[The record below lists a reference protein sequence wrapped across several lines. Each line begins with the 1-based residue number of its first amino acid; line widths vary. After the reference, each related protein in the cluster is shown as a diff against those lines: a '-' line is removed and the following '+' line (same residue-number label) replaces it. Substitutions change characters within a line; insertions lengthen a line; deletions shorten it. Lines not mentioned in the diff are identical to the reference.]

1 MYIEFHARSAFSF
14 LEGASLPEDLVS
26 TCAQYQMAAMA
37 LLDRDGVYGSPR
49 FYLSAKHIGLKAHIG
64 AEVSCE
70 AFSFQKEKNLS
81 PQRQRGT
88 EKTLEKEKLA
98 FNQDL
103 ENSLKACHP
112 ERSEGPA
119 FLPRA
124 PLPSTNLQSEITNL
138 KSGDFRLPILVASR
152 YGYQNLCQLITRMKL
167 RAARKEEGAVFE
179 HELEQHAPGLI
190 CLTGGDE
197 GPLAAALKK
206 SGPEEAYRAVDRLIG
221 IFGRDNVY
229 VELQRHL
236 HREEEARNRV
246 AIEIARDLHLPL
258 LATNGVSYATPQQRE
273 LCDVLTSIRHHQT
286 LMTAGR
292 LLARNS
298 ERHLKSPK
306 EMAHLFGDLPEAITN
321 TVELSTRLEFKLS
334 DLGYEFPRYPIP
346 EGESMNSFLRQRTD
360 EGARWRYGISL
371 SGDRVPQSGFH
382 NQDLQQRARRQIER
396 ELQLIEK
403 LDLAGYFLI
412 VWDIV
417 RFCREQNI
425 IAQGRGSAANSAV
438 CYSLGITAVD
448 PVGMELLFERFLS
461 EERGEWP
468 DIDIDLPSGDQRERV
483 IQHIYQLYGQRGA
496 AMTANV
502 ITYRNRMAAREM
514 GKAMGFDPETLN
526 KISTAVATWEYK
538 DAHDALDRRFHDAG
552 LDLNHPRL
560 RKYFELCT
568 AVKDLPRHLGQHS
581 GGMVICQGQ
590 LDSVV
595 PLEPASMPGRV
606 VVQWDKEDCADMGII
621 KVDLLGLGMMAVLED
636 SIQLIRNDYHEEVDL
651 AHLPPDDP
659 DVYATLQKADTVG
672 MFQIESRA
680 QMSCLPRL
688 LPKKFYDI
696 VVQVAIIRPGPIV
709 GQMVNPF
716 LQRRQGREPVTYPHP
731 SLEPVLAR
739 TMGVPLFQEQLL
751 RIAMIS
757 ANFTGGE
764 AEELRR
770 AMGFKRSQARMK
782 EIEIRLREGMTR
794 NGFTKEAQE
803 QIILSITSFALYGFP
818 ESHAASFALIA
829 YASAWLKCHY
839 LGAFTAALLNN
850 QPMGFYH
857 PATLVK
863 DAQRH
868 GLKILPVDA
877 TKSDW
882 KCTLEPLVSH
892 QSSVAKQSAIS
903 HQLSA
908 ISQNVSGRGFSRA
921 AHAINSNAVL
931 AAETKSVSQSGP
943 NVVIVNRFIAGQ
955 GFAPT
960 VSQPTWDEIGTYSH
974 SEFVP
979 TAQRPSHTYSS
990 VRESTFK
997 DCHPERSEGPAFSP
1011 RSASHTVNLPSDIAN
1026 LKSPN
1031 SSVSEPA
1038 LSEAEGRLRDEKKSP
1053 TLALRLGLN
1062 YVRGLRESA
1071 AQALVRERSLAHF
1084 QSIHD
1089 LTRRVP
1095 ELRKD
1100 ELTTLAEIG
1109 ALNSIGNSPQSHRD
1123 AETFCGQL
1131 QNHRQP
1137 QNHLNICHPER
1148 SEGPAFPPHSALLRG
1163 LQSEPADQKPS
1174 LSSVPLCLCGEKS
1187 DLSKPE
1193 IRNSKLETRNSFHR
1207 RDALWQVEKAI
1218 RRSGPL
1224 LERSHEP
1231 DSPSPLDQMTHE
1243 ERLVADFRGTGLT
1256 VGPHPMAYRRAE
1268 MSALG
1273 IRSAAELKSLR
1284 NGQRLRIGGCVIARQ
1299 RPGTAKG
1306 FLFLSIEDETGIA
1319 NAIVTPDIL
1328 QRNRILLISERFLM
1342 IEGILQHQ
1350 DNVIHVRAE
1359 RVLPLSVTQ
1368 AETSSHD
1375 FH

>member
-1 MYIEFHARSAFSF
+1 VYIEFHSRSAFSF
-14 LEGASLPEDLVS
+14 LEGASLPEDLIS
-26 TCAQYQMAAMA
+26 TCAQQKMPAMA
-37 LLDRDGVYGSPR
+37 LLDRDGLYGSPR
-49 FYLSAKHIGLKAHIG
+49 FFLSAQRAGLKAHIG

-70 AFSFQKEKNLS
+70 SFSPPRHRGTGKSPIEDPKRTRKEAPDNLKTCHSGRSEEPAFS
-81 PQRQRGT
+81 R
-88 EKTLEKEKLA
+88 
-98 FNQDL
+98 
-103 ENSLKACHP
+103 P
-112 ERSEGPA
+112 EARS
-119 FLPRA
+119 
-124 PLPSTNLQSEITNL
+124 SNLQSEITPSNVAGCL
-138 KSGDFRLPILVASR
+138 RGEFRLPLLVASQT
-152 YGYQNLCQLITRMKL
+152 GYQNLCQLITRMKL
-167 RAARKEEGAVFE
+167 RAKKEEGAVLE
-179 HELEQHAPGLI
+179 HELEQHAAGLI

-197 GPLAAALKK
+197 GPLAAALRKGG
-206 SGPEEAYRAVDRLIG
+206 SAEAHRCVDRLVG
-221 IFGRDNVY
+221 IFGPNNVY

-236 HREEEARNRV
+236 HREQESRNRA
-246 AIEIARDLHLPL
+246 AIEIARAFHLPL
-258 LATNGVSYATPQQRE
+258 LATNGVCYATPQQRE
-273 LCDVLTSIRHHQT
+273 LCDALTAIRHHRT

-298 ERHLKSPK
+298 ERHLKSSE
-306 EMAHLFGDLPEAITN
+306 EMSQLFADLPEAIAN
-321 TVELSTRLEFKLS
+321 TAELSARLEFKLS
-334 DLGYEFPRYPIP
+334 DLGYEFPRYPVP
-346 EGESMNSFLRQRTD
+346 DGETMMSFLRQRAD
-360 EGARWRYGISL
+360 EGARWRYAVSL
-371 SGDRVPQSGFH
+371 SGAPVPQSGFH
-382 NQDLQQRARRQIER
+382 DQDLQQRARRQIER
-396 ELQLIEK
+396 ELNLIEK

-425 IAQGRGSAANSAV
+425 LAQGRGSAANSAV

-461 EERGEWP
+461 EKRGEWP

-483 IQHIYQLYGQRGA
+483 IQHIYQRYGQRGA

-514 GKAMGFDPETLN
+514 GKAMGFDPEMLN
-526 KISTAVATWEYK
+526 KISAAVATWEYK
-538 DAHDALDRRFHDAG
+538 DAHDALECLVHDAG

-560 RKYFELCT
+560 RKYVGLCT
-568 AVKDLPRHLGQHS
+568 AVQDLPRHLGQHS

-636 SIQLIRNDYHEEVDL
+636 SIQLIRNDYHQEVDL

-659 DVYATLQKADTVG
+659 VVYCTLQKADTVG

-688 LPKKFYDI
+688 RPQRFYDI

-716 LQRRQGREPVTYPHP
+716 LKRRQGRELVTYPHP
-731 SLEPVLAR
+731 SLEPVLKR
-739 TMGVPLFQEQLL
+739 TLGVPLFQEQLL

-782 EIEIRLREGMTR
+782 EIEARLRAGMTR
-794 NGFTKEAQE
+794 NGLTQEAQE
-803 QIILSITSFALYGFP
+803 QIILSISSFALYGFP

-857 PATLVK
+857 PATIVK

-868 GLKILPVDA
+868 GLKILPVDV

-882 KCTLEPLVSH
+882 RCTL
-892 QSSVAKQSAIS
+892 QAIS
-903 HQLSA
+903 
-908 ISQNVSGRGFSRA
+908 SQPS
-921 AHAINSNAVL
+921 
-931 AAETKSVSQSGP
+931 
-943 NVVIVNRFIAGQ
+943 
-955 GFAPT
+955 T
-960 VSQPTWDEIGTYSH
+960 VSQKPEADRSTKPVGAATEEERTGQETPSDQATPSIAVSWEEIGAYIRPRSGAAA
-974 SEFVP
+974 P
-979 TAQRPSHTYSS
+979 APAAQRRNTH
-990 VRESTFK
+990 
-997 DCHPERSEGPAFSP
+997 G
-1011 RSASHTVNLPSDIAN
+1011 ASRGNTAT
-1026 LKSPN
+1026 
-1031 SSVSEPA
+1031 
-1038 LSEAEGRLRDEKKSP
+1038 EADAPEGRKKNIRENTP
-1053 TLALRLGLN
+1053 ELALRLGLN
-1062 YVRGLRESA
+1062 YVRGLREA
-1071 AQALVRERSLAHF
+1071 AAHALVRERSLVPF

-1095 ELRKD
+1095 ELRKA
-1100 ELTTLAEIG
+1100 ELTTLAEVG
-1109 ALNSIGNSPQSHRD
+1109 ALNSMGNPSSRHSDTEKNLDGQSGAAPHRLRKIENQSPSVPPPALSG
-1123 AETFCGQL
+1123 AEGVL
-1131 QNHRQP
+1131 RREN
-1137 QNHLNICHPER
+1137 
-1148 SEGPAFPPHSALLRG
+1148 FPP
-1163 LQSEPADQKPS
+1163 
-1174 LSSVPLCLCGEKS
+1174 
-1187 DLSKPE
+1187 SKPE
-1193 IRNSKLETRNSFHR
+1193 ARNPVPGTRNPVLFHR
-1207 RDALWQVEKAI
+1207 RDALWQVEKAV

-1224 LERSHEP
+1224 LEECPES
-1231 DSPSPLDQMTHE
+1231 DTPSPLAPMTHE
-1243 ERLVADFRGTGLT
+1243 ERLVADFHGTGLT

-1268 MSALG
+1268 MTALG
-1273 IRSAAELKSLR
+1273 IYPASALKSIP

-1306 FLFLSIEDETGIA
+1306 FVFLSLEDETGIA
-1319 NAIVTPDIL
+1319 NAIVTPDLL
-1328 QRNRILLISERFLM
+1328 QSNRVLLIAERFLM
-1342 IEGILQHQ
+1342 VEGILQNQ
-1350 DNVIHVRAE
+1350 DNVISVRAE
-1359 RVLPLSVTQ
+1359 RVLPLSVTR